1 VRLKNTVRPMILLLF
16 LTTAGCASG
25 PDYHAPKLPDTAM
38 GPFVSQ
44 SPQVAAAAPPE
55 DWWRLYDDPALDA
68 VVHEALAANTDLRIA
83 LANLDRARAISGEAR
98 GQMLPSTTLVGGV
111 KRSRDQTTWSG
122 EGQAPVQWNY
132 VGGLDVAY
140 ELDLFGRVRRDMEA
154 ARSDAEATD
163 AAYDAAR
170 VLVVAETTRAYM
182 DACANGASLEV
193 ARSSTELAR
202 QSLDIVSHQERLGS
216 ASRFD
221 VERSSGALA
230 RAEAAMPRLQAQKDA
245 AVFELAALMGRTP
258 AQAPEA
264 ARICSKIPKMSG
276 AIPVGDG
283 TAMLRRRPDIRQ
295 AERTLAA
302 DTARIGVA
310 VADLYP
316 RVTLGG
322 SLSYLRNDYLKD
334 DHTWSF
340 SFGPLITWSFP
351 NITKARSRIAQSK
364 AQSAASLARFDG
376 VVLTALKESE
386 QSLSRYAGTV
396 NQRNALAEAQA
407 HAENAFHMAEQ
418 RYRAGSISYLDVLVA
433 QDTLVNARLQVALAD
448 QQVGTARV
456 DVFKALGGGWQE
468 HSAE

>member
-1 VRLKNTVRPMILLLF
+1 MN
-16 LTTAGCASG
+16 
-25 PDYHAPKLPDTAM
+25 
-38 GPFVSQ
+38 
-44 SPQVAAAAPPE
+44 
-55 DWWRLYDDPALDA
+55 
-68 VVHEALAANTDLRIA
+68 
-83 LANLDRARAISGEAR
+83 
-98 GQMLPSTTLVGGV
+98 
-111 KRSRDQTTWSG
+111 
-122 EGQAPVQWNY
+122 
-132 VGGLDVAY
+132 
-140 ELDLFGRVRRDMEA
+140 
-154 ARSDAEATD
+154 
-163 AAYDAAR
+163 
-170 VLVVAETTRAYM
+170 
-182 DACANGASLEV
+182 
-193 ARSSTELAR
+193 
-202 QSLDIVSHQERLGS
+202 
-216 ASRFD
+216 
-221 VERSSGALA
+221 
-230 RAEAAMPRLQAQKDA
+230 
-245 AVFELAALMGRTP
+245 
-258 AQAPEA
+258 
-264 ARICSKIPKMSG
+264 G

-302 DTARIGVA
+302 DTARTGVA

-340 SFGPLITWSFP
+340 SLGPLITWSFP